1 LLYLECESFLRFEAA
16 AEDYQKLLNQEC
28 VGSTPFSS
36 PTHQV
41 TDENIP
47 SNAGKQAG
55 KTETEQQ
62 MLGFMADQV
71 TIFPLPKKISVY

>member
-1 LLYLECESFLRFEAA
+1 MVLKFGLLYLECESFLRFEAA

-28 VGSTPFSS
+28 VESTPYSS

-41 TDENIP
+41 TDENMP
-47 SNAGKQAG
+47 SNQVA
-55 KTETEQQ
+55 KTETEQH

-71 TIFPLPKKISVY
+71 TI

>member
-28 VGSTPFSS
+28 VGSTPQSS
-36 PTHQV
+36 PTHHV
-41 TDENIP
+41 PDENIS
-47 SNAGKQAG
+47 SNPVKQVG
-55 KTETEQQ
+55 KTETEQH

-71 TIFPLPKKISVY
+71 DGTI